1 MRRQEAAW
9 IGEQLGA
16 LELLHQRGER
26 VVLNLGSGSK
36 RFREVSKPYI
46 DRDIFE
52 PLARR
57 GARVVHADLKSG
69 EGIDI
74 SGDLFDPAVQAR
86 LRELRADAVLACNI
100 MEHLPNDCRERFP
113 AVLDSVLP
121 AGALLVITVPY
132 SYPYHADPIDTLYR
146 PSPAELCARF
156 PGYEVIEARAIESE
170 SYGDEFV
177 AGGPLRMTRKLL
189 RMLFPF
195 VRPKRWLSH
204 AHRMLWL
211 FRPYV
216 LSGVVLRKPR
226 S

>member
-9 IGEQLGA
+9 IGEKLRALAGA
-16 LELLHQRGER
+16 R
-26 VVLNLGSGSK
+26 VVLNLGSGSR
-36 RFREVSKPYI
+36 RFREISKPYI
-46 DRDIFE
+46 DREIFD
-52 PLARR
+52 PLVRG
-57 GARVVHADLKSG
+57 GARVVHADLKAG

-86 LRELRADAVLACNI
+86 LRELRPQVVLACNI
-100 MEHLPNDCRERFP
+100 MEHLPEDCRERFP
-113 AVLDSVLP
+113 EVLDSLLP
-121 AGALLVITVPY
+121 PGALLVATVPY

-146 PSPAELCARF
+146 PSPAQLCACF
-156 PGYEVIEARAIESE
+156 PHYEVLDARLIESE

-177 AGGPLRMTRKLL
+177 AGGPLRMVRKLL

-195 VRPKRWLSH
+195 VRPRRWLSH

-216 LSGVVLRKPR
+216 LTGVVLRKPFEAPAG
-226 S
+226 

>member
-9 IGEQLGA
+9 IGEQLRA
-16 LELLHQRGER
+16 LEGVQPQGKR

-36 RFREVSKPYI
+36 RFRELSKPYI
-46 DRDIFE
+46 DREIFD
-52 PLARR
+52 PLVRG
-57 GARVVHADLKSG
+57 GARVVHADLKQG

-74 SGDLFDPAVQAR
+74 SGDLFDPAVQAC
-86 LRELRADAVLACNI
+86 LRELRPQTVLACNI
-100 MEHLPNDCRERFP
+100 MEHLPKDYRERFP
-113 AVLDSVLP
+113 AVLDSLLP
-121 AGALLVITVPY
+121 PGGVLVITVPY

-146 PSPAELCARF
+146 PSPKELCALF
-156 PGYEVIEARAIESE
+156 PGYEVLEARVIESE

-177 AGGPLRMTRKLL
+177 AGGSFRMGRKLL

-211 FRPYV
+211 FRRYS
-216 LSGVVLRKPR
+216 LTGVVLRKEA
-226 S
+226 